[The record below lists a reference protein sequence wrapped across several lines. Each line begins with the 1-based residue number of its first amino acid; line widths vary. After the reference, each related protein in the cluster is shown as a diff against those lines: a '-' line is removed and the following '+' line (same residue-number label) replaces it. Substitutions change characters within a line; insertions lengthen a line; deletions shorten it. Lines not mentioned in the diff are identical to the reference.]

1 MNVSYAEDLFNDNAT
16 NITMENSTGQ
26 EYEYPILMD
35 PPLEELIPVSIIYGV
50 TLVFG
55 MLGNILVIFSVTR
68 YQQMLTVTNTFL
80 LSLASADLL
89 LVIICVPV
97 KVRIQVLYFQVFN
110 NLRLLNILKIPSL
123 IVLF

>member
-1 MNVSYAEDLFNDNAT
+1 MSSFRMNVSYAEDLFNETNAT
-16 NITMENSTGQ
+16 NITVENSTGQ
-26 EYEYPILMD
+26 EYEYPILTD

-97 KVRIQVLYFQVFN
+97 KVRIQVLYFQVST
-110 NLRLLNILKIPSL
+110 ISDC
-123 IVLF
+123 